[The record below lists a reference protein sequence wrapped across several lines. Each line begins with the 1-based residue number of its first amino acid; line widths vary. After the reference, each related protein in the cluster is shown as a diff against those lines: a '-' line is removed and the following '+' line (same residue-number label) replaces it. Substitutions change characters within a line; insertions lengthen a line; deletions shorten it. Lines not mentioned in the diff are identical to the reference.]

1 MRAVVSPGEK
11 ISPTRNSRPRGGDFS
26 AERPMS
32 PRAELQPPAIAPS
45 WSRRLVG
52 CALAA
57 SILSPAT
64 AAASDPASELELE
77 GPALAPAIP
86 SPYAMQ
92 LPADD
97 FVAAHDAWAKK
108 RRRLQ
113 IQTGISGSLVAAF
126 LVGIPT
132 ALFLPSTCRDPD
144 PDFGCGEGYGRV
156 YGSIMLAAAAVVTV
170 IPTIVYGVR
179 LDRHWL
185 DRPVPRRVALAP
197 GGLTLRF

>member
-1 MRAVVSPGEK
+1 MVAPPRRVRARGVDPGARDRGRPPRSRERARARR
-11 ISPTRNSRPRGGDFS
+11 SRARARDPLAQRRAAARGRLRRRPR
-26 AERPMS
+26 
-32 PRAELQPPAIAPS
+32 
-45 WSRRLVG
+45 RLG
-52 CALAA
+52 
-57 SILSPAT
+57 
-64 AAASDPASELELE
+64 
-77 GPALAPAIP
+77 
-86 SPYAMQ
+86 Q
-92 LPADD
+92 
-97 FVAAHDAWAKK
+97 K

-144 PDFGCGEGYGRV
+144 PDFGCGEGYVRA

-185 DRPVPRRVALAP
+185 DRPVPRRFALAP
-197 GGLTLRF
+197 GGLTLRFEPAPASSSAAKSEA

>member
-1 MRAVVSPGEK
+1 
-11 ISPTRNSRPRGGDFS
+11 
-26 AERPMS
+26 
-32 PRAELQPPAIAPS
+32 
-45 WSRRLVG
+45 
-52 CALAA
+52 
-57 SILSPAT
+57 
-64 AAASDPASELELE
+64 
-77 GPALAPAIP
+77 
-86 SPYAMQ
+86 MQ

-113 IQTGISGSLVAAF
+113 IQTGISGGLVAAF
-126 LVGIPT
+126 LVGVPM

-156 YGSIMLAAAAVVTV
+156 YSSIMLAAAAVVTV

-185 DRPVPRRVALAP
+185 DRPVAARVSLSP
-197 GGLTLRF
+197 GGLALRF